1 MIAAT
6 MPPPPPQSVG
16 REGTKRAA
24 KAGRKRQRTQASA
37 DASDSGDESEED
49 PLASLAKKLQ
59 NKKPRK
65 GRVSGN
71 KNQEGKSTTTSQ
83 ADDGEISEEELTET
97 EEEIEDSLIDTME
110 KIIGA
115 WGDEAVDGYVVWA
128 RPDGFPWWPA
138 QMITLVGLDPGTMKQ
153 LVARWKPDYA
163 ETHCLCMFLGEKP
176 DFAWVHRSKVKH
188 FERGN
193 PRHLANCFSP
203 VLPRFFPPFC
213 RAFRLPG
220 AKDGE
225 FFFAGGKWATFEK
238 QRRKFFL
245 VLDTARDECMPGK
258 KDKKQR
264 SVLKALEI
272 ADRIHTDPRDMSSKQ
287 AAEMLGELD
296 RVLQQQRLFIRETT
310 QRIERT
316 LDPGLAEREAA
327 KQASLPIWAR

>member
-1 MIAAT
+1 MASGDEKKTPVTGPTKPGVASAQTRTPSARKAGPPKRLIAAA

-16 REGTKRAA
+16 REGTKRGAA
-24 KAGRKRQRTQASA
+24 KGGRKRKRTQASA

-59 NKKPRK
+59 NKKPKK
-65 GRVSGN
+65 GRESRN
-71 KNQEGKSTTTSQ
+71 KNQEGEAATASQ
-83 ADDGEISEEELTET
+83 TDDGEISEEELTET
-97 EEEIEDSLIDTME
+97 EEEIEDQLIETME

-153 LVARWKPDYA
+153 LVSRWKPDYA
-163 ETHCLCMFLGEKP
+163 ETHCLCMFLGERP

-188 FERGN
+188 FER
-193 PRHLANCFSP
+193 
-203 VLPRFFPPFC
+203 
-213 RAFRLPG
+213 
-220 AKDGE
+220 
-225 FFFAGGKWATFEK
+225 
-238 QRRKFFL
+238 
-245 VLDTARDECMPGK
+245 ARDECMPGK

-296 RVLQQQRLFIRETT
+296 RVLQQQRLFIRETRR
-310 QRIERT
+310 RIERT

>member
-1 MIAAT
+1 MAGVASAQTRTPSARKAGPPKRLIAAT

-16 REGTKRAA
+16 REGTKRIT

-59 NKKPRK
+59 NKKPK
-65 GRVSGN
+65 
-71 KNQEGKSTTTSQ
+71 KAATASQ

-97 EEEIEDSLIDTME
+97 EEEIEDALINTME
-110 KIIGA
+110 KMIGA

-138 QMITLVGLDPGTMKQ
+138 QMITLVGLFPGTMKQ

-193 PRHLANCFSP
+193 PTPLSQLFLGRFSP
-203 VLPRFFPPFC
+203 VLRRVFVVLSV
-213 RAFRLPG
+213 RVPG
-220 AKDGE
+220 AK
-225 FFFAGGKWATFEK
+225 T
-238 QRRKFFL
+238 
-245 VLDTARDECMPGK
+245 
-258 KDKKQR
+258 
-264 SVLKALEI
+264 
-272 ADRIHTDPRDMSSKQ
+272 
-287 AAEMLGELD
+287 
-296 RVLQQQRLFIRETT
+296 
-310 QRIERT
+310 ERT
-316 LDPGLAEREAA
+316 GEKWWKMGENGRAHGVKGMCSQHVTSACRARKTRSSAA
-327 KQASLPIWAR
+327 FSRRSRLRTASTQTRAT